1 MRVGKNFFIFVKIF
15 VYCFCGGFIF
25 LHRKNDGASVYLSS
39 DFTSRPYCGLK
50 GPFRLLPKGIKKD
63 RIFTI

>member
-25 LHRKNDGASVYLSS
+25 LHWKNDGAGVYLSS
-39 DFTSRPYCGLK
+39 DFSSMPCCGL
-50 GPFRLLPKGIKKD
+50 
-63 RIFTI
+63 